1 MCGSFVSVKKL
12 TLLLLA
18 LSLAAPVRAQDGFEA
33 IGEDPMLPSGGMK
46 LVDPLSVPDD
56 VNPSIKPGKKAASK
70 AAQASDQTSDQTSDQ
85 GADAK
90 SFEEEFAP
98 PTDEPQMS
106 RNPLVPKA
114 AAPQTAPETAP
125 EATPAP
131 APSRP
136 ARPAARPSSNATKK
150 APAKSTKSYRGLVI
164 AEEGGTVFQEPN
176 FDSATLGMVSPGQNF
191 EISSGKR
198 NGFYRIR
205 LKPGTLGWISDAEIK
220 PLGVRETK
228 PTNTKAPGK
237 PKKEAPKKKA
247 FKPKPINNTRYVGPL
262 FSSVNYLEDTMGA
275 RRKESLS
282 MFGLRWSGP
291 NTVMS
296 GDINIDSEILVK
308 TSPPNFYRQAT
319 GNPATGFMLIGDF
332 VFVTDIPQSRSLMA
346 YYGFGPMFRFSQ
358 YNVLLNMDGGK
369 TRNYN
374 LTDITLGAVF
384 ALGVA
389 TALGDHYAVRL
400 DGRYYWETQ
409 RYTSVSL
416 ALQMDF

>member
-1 MCGSFVSVKKL
+1 MCGSFVSVKRI
-12 TLLLLA
+12 TVLLLA
-18 LSLAAPVRAQDGFEA
+18 LSLAAPVRAQDGFEP
-33 IGEDPMLPSGGMK
+33 IGEDPMPPSGGMK

-56 VNPSIKPGKKAASK
+56 VNPSIKPVKKSGGKPGQTSN
-70 AAQASDQTSDQTSDQ
+70 QPSDQPSEE
-85 GADAK
+85 K

-106 RNPLVPKA
+106 RNPVVPKSA
-114 AAPQTAPETAP
+114 EP
-125 EATPAP
+125 EATAPPAPSPRAPAP
-131 APSRP
+131 AK
-136 ARPAARPSSNATKK
+136 PAARPGTSAAKK
-150 APAKSTKSYRGLVI
+150 APAKSTKSYRGVVI

-220 PLGVRETK
+220 PLGMRETK

-247 FKPKPINNTRYVGPL
+247 FKPRPINHTRYVGLL

-275 RRKESLS
+275 KRKESLS

-332 VFVTDIPQSRSLMA
+332 VFVTDIPQSKSLMA

-389 TALGDHYAVRL
+389 TALGDHYALRL